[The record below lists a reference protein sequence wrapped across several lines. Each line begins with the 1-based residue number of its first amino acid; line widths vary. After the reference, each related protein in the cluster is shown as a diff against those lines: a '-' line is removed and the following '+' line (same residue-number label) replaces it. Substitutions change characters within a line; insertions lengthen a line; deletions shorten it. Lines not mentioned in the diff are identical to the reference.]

1 MCVAYVFREEGLRE
15 SDARPGVLLHV
26 HHAGVSVVC
35 TRHASLSLYVSCT
48 HTALTSLLLPQLPR
62 FPAHTS
68 KNTPSRFPTVALAL
82 PPSVAPRTDNTPANT
97 AMPKKR
103 RSLQSLFS
111 PASAFLPVPDA
122 PSTPS
127 SSRASSRSRSRS
139 NSAATISSQDWPSSS
154 HYGSISSLPDL
165 PLLELPATPPRDSP
179 PPDLLDDD
187 PFANLSPA
195 PSVRRRSRPPSL
207 NLSGIGAFPIA
218 DDTRSL
224 PPRSPLA
231 VDLAESDASSSTPSL
246 ASLPDVFSAE
256 PSTPSKRSRF
266 RMPRRKSSS
275 NGPAYTRPAF
285 PPRPS
290 LPTLST
296 LARSHV
302 PVPKVGGDRCYGLN

>member
-1 MCVAYVFREEGLRE
+1 
-15 SDARPGVLLHV
+15 
-26 HHAGVSVVC
+26 
-35 TRHASLSLYVSCT
+35 
-48 HTALTSLLLPQLPR
+48 
-62 FPAHTS
+62 
-68 KNTPSRFPTVALAL
+68 
-82 PPSVAPRTDNTPANT
+82 
-97 AMPKKR
+97 MPKKR

-111 PASAFLPVPDA
+111 PASAFLPISLPD
-122 PSTPS
+122 PPTTPS

-139 NSAATISSQDWPSSS
+139 SSAATTSSQSSS
-154 HYGSISSLPDL
+154 HYDSISSLPDL

-207 NLSGIGAFPIA
+207 NLRGIDAFPIA

-231 VDLAESDASSSTPSL
+231 VDLAGSDALSSTPSL

-266 RMPRRKSSS
+266 RMPRRKSFS

-285 PPRPS
+285 PARPY
-290 LPTLST
+290 LPSLST

-302 PVPKVGGDRCYGLN
+302 PVPKVGCDRYGLN